1 MVFYLQYD
9 ESFSHK
15 DINGKKIK
23 KMVKSVFSKLPEE
36 FSKVE
41 MSIDKFDL
49 FYVEITAYGAQTT
62 LNFEVEDANL
72 NNAVIKSIEGIK
84 NQFSC
89 AV

>member
-1 MVFYLQYD
+1 MIFYLQYD

-15 DINGKKIK
+15 DINGKRIK
-23 KMVKSVFSKLPEE
+23 KMVKAAFSKLPEE

-49 FYVEITAYGAQTT
+49 YNVEISAHGITNNV
-62 LNFEVEDANL
+62 NFETENSNL
-72 NNAVIKSIEGIK
+72 NSAITKCIEGIK

-89 AV
+89 IV